1 MQNYPPNAM
10 TIKSW
15 AEADRPREKM
25 LLNGKHNLTDAEL
38 IAIIIGSGNK
48 ELTAVGLAQQILQAH
63 TNDLN
68 NLGKASIAD
77 LMKFK
82 GIGEAKAISIVA
94 TMELGRRRQMTAIKE
109 RPQINGSRSAYNI
122 IAPVL
127 MDLPHEEFWIIL
139 MNRANKVLKK
149 ERVSVGGTSV
159 TVVDAKI
166 LFRKAIEGHATSLIL
181 CHNHPSGQLR
191 PSQADLN
198 LTQSLKAAGKT
209 LDINIMDHLIIAD
222 GGYYSFA
229 DEGVM

>member
-82 GIGEAKAISIVA
+82 GI
-94 TMELGRRRQMTAIKE
+94 
-109 RPQINGSRSAYNI
+109 INGSRSAYNI